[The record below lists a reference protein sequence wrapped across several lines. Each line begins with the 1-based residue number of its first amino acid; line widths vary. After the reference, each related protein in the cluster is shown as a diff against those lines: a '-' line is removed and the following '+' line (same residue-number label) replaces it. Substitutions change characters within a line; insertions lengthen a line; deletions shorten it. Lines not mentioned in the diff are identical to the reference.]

1 MYQSLFIYIGC
12 SSSVHIPLSPNKV
25 PNIPDQTEESTY
37 AEMAWLAVYKSS
49 SSGLPV

>member
-1 MYQSLFIYIGC
+1 MYQYFFIYTGC
-12 SSSVHIPLSPNKV
+12 SCSMHIHLSPNKV

-37 AEMAWLAVYKSS
+37 AEIAWLAVYKSS